1 MKNTFL
7 FIIAISFFGC
17 NSTKEKQNAVTISP
31 TLNMETSNQPDL
43 NKTVPYEDAV
53 MLLGMA
59 NRQGLQKD
67 GFEKWFDPGYEDYT
81 PDADTLEQ
89 LKSLLNDVDITVFMG
104 TWCEDSHAEVPHLYK
119 ILDKAGFDENKLT
132 LITVSEE
139 KTTPEG
145 LEKGNDIINVP
156 TIILIKNEKEL
167 GRIVEYPIETLEKDM
182 TAILSGKAYK
192 HAYAD

>member
-1 MKNTFL
+1 MKT
-7 FIIAISFFGC
+7 
-17 NSTKEKQNAVTISP
+17 NSTTVGKEPSTQI
-31 TLNMETSNQPDL
+31 EY
-43 NKTVPYEDAV
+43 NKTVPYGDAV
-53 MLLGMA
+53 MLLGIA

-67 GFEKWFDPGYEDYT
+67 GFESWFDPGYEDYT
-81 PDADTLEQ
+81 PNIETLAQ
-89 LKSLLNDVDITVFMG
+89 LKSLLNNVHITVFMG

-119 ILDKAGFDENKLT
+119 ILDQVGYDENNVT

-145 LEKGNDIINVP
+145 FEKNRDITNVP
-156 TIILIKNEKEL
+156 TIILINNEEEL

-182 TAILSGKAYK
+182 TVILSGKEYK

>member
-7 FIIAISFFGC
+7 FIITISLFGC
-17 NSTKEKQNAVTISP
+17 NSTKEKQNTETNSS
-31 TLNMETSNQPDL
+31 TLIMEASNQPEI

-67 GFEKWFDPGYEDYT
+67 GFEKWFNPGYEEYT
-81 PDADTLEQ
+81 PDAETLEQ
-89 LKSLLNDVDITVFMG
+89 LKSLLNNVHITVFMG

-119 ILDKAGFDENKLT
+119 ILDEVGYDENKIT

-145 LEKGNDIINVP
+145 LEIGNDIINVP
-156 TIILIKNEKEL
+156 TIILVKNEKEL

-182 TAILSGKAYK
+182 TTILSGKTYK